1 MKHYC
6 LNLIRLNKKMKK
18 IVLFLA
24 VLALLIVSCT
34 CSRGSLSH
42 EPKEPDSM
50 LLPLKPDT
58 VVVVDSMK
66 IDSLFNILKSTQDS
80 LQTMKDS
87 VIFYRDTILYENYIN
102 ARRIEK
108 IKYYIDICEK
118 RSANKKYFFGWTKR
132 AISE

>member
-1 MKHYC
+1 
-6 LNLIRLNKKMKK
+6 MKK
-18 IVLFLA
+18 IILFLA

-34 CSRGSLSH
+34 CSRGSLRH

-50 LLPLKPDT
+50 PLSLKPDT
-58 VVVVDSMK
+58 VYVVDSAKM
-66 IDSLFNILKSTQDS
+66 DSLFNILRTTQDS

-108 IKYYIDICEK
+108 IKYYIDICNK
-118 RSANKKYFFGWTKR
+118 RSANKKYFFGWIKR

>member
-1 MKHYC
+1 M
-6 LNLIRLNKKMKK
+6 KKMFM
-18 IVLFLA
+18 LMA

-58 VVVVDSMK
+58 VYVIDNVK
-66 IDSLFNILKSTQDS
+66 IDSLFNILRSTQDS

-108 IKYYIDICEK
+108 IKYYIDICNK
-118 RSANKKYFFGWTKR
+118 RSTNKKYFFGWIKR

>member
-1 MKHYC
+1 MKRYY
-6 LNLIRLNKKMKK
+6 LNLIPLNKEMKK
-18 IVLFLA
+18 IILFLA

-58 VVVVDSMK
+58 VHVIDSVKMDSM
-66 IDSLFNILKSTQDS
+66 FNILRSTQDS

-87 VIFYRDTILYENYIN
+87 VIFYRDTILYGNYIN

-108 IKYYIDICEK
+108 IKYYIDICDK
-118 RSANKKYFFGWTKR
+118 RSANKKYFFGWIKR